1 MKHWAATMGFKIVS
15 QPHNYFFKQ
24 NNIFLKWLTIRR
36 GPTLR
41 HIKVKLLVN
50 KDPSS
55 FFLFIQ

>member
-1 MKHWAATMGFKIVS
+1 MGFKIVS